1 MEKKTVEI
9 EIKNNLDSVN
19 EKLDDVVVKVE
30 EVDKA
35 TKDASKSLK
44 ETEKSASSLAKG
56 FSGIGLAVK
65 AMGIG
70 LLMKGFEL
78 LSEAFARNQKVAD
91 TLSSIFE
98 TISITLNQVTNIVV
112 GVIEKVSKSSKG
124 FEGLTN
130 VIKGLL
136 TIALTPLKAAFY
148 GVGLAISEIQLL
160 WEQSL
165 FGDKDPKQIKILTER
180 INGFKDG
187 LKETGA
193 DAVQAGKNI
202 ASNLGKAVSEI
213 GQVVEASIDGISKIN
228 IEANFKQAKALVA
241 IRKEAQLAVAEQQ
254 GLVEQYDRE
263 AELKRQIRD
272 DESKSIANRRKANQ
286 ELGQTLTNQRVAM
299 TKLAD
304 LQVQAARAEVKALR
318 NQANLVALQEA
329 LNNQKAVA
337 AQITGLESEQKV
349 NAVALTKEELELQ
362 KSINDGKVEALNA
375 QEQFNADSLKN
386 DEARLASQRKAL
398 EDQRVRELANIQQT
412 IDSYNEGT
420 QARADAETA
429 FLLKKTEI
437 DNAIKAKDVEIK
449 EEALNRQYAFDELI
463 INNERSKFEAKLE
476 ALDSE
481 AAIIK
486 AREYANEA
494 ERTQALKD
502 NTDKRIAI
510 TYAYRD
516 ARIAAELQ
524 FVDAMQGALSAL
536 GSLFKQGSDEA
547 KAFALID
554 IAIGTAKGFVQG
566 LDIAQKSAA
575 ATGPGAAFAFP
586 IFYATQVAAV
596 LSAAGRAKS
605 ILDSGDPTS
614 GGGGGSA
621 PASAPIVPKFNVVG
635 ASGVNQIAQTLGRD
649 LPPVKAYV
657 VANDVTSA
665 QSLNRNIVSSASLG

>member
-1 MEKKTVEI
+1 MEKKKVEI
-9 EIKNNLDSVN
+9 EIKNNLDDVSN
-19 EKLDDVVVKVE
+19 KLDDVVVKVD
-30 EVDKA
+30 EVVES
-35 TKDASKSLK
+35 TK
-44 ETEKSASSLAKG
+44 ETNKSFKEAEKSANSLAKG

-78 LSEAFARNQKVAD
+78 LSDAFQRNQKIVD
-91 TLSSIFE
+91 TLSGIFE
-98 TISITLNQVTNIVV
+98 TIAITLNQVTNIIV
-112 GVIEKVSKSSKG
+112 GVVDKVSKSSKG

-136 TIALTPLKAAFY
+136 TLALTPLKAAFY
-148 GVGLAISEIQLL
+148 GVGVAISEIQLA

-165 FGDKDPKQIKILTER
+165 FGDKDPKQIKVLIDRL
-180 INGFKDG
+180 NYFKVG
-187 LKETGA
+187 LRETRV
-193 DAVQAGKNI
+193 DAVEAGKNI

-213 GQVVEASIDGISKIN
+213 GQVVQGSIEGISQID
-228 IEANFKQAKALVA
+228 IEANKRQAENLVKVRKA
-241 IRKEAQLAVAEQQ
+241 AQLAVAQQQ

-263 AELKRQIRD
+263 AELQRQIRD
-272 DESKSIANRRKANQ
+272 DESKSITNRKKANT
-286 ELGQTLTNQRVAM
+286 ELGIILEKQRVEM

-304 LQVQAARAEVKALR
+304 LQVAAARAEVKALD
-318 NQANLVALQEA
+318 NQANQIALQEA
-329 LNNQKAVA
+329 LNNKKAVA

-349 NAVALTKEELELQ
+349 NAVALNKEELELQ
-362 KSINDGKVEALNA
+362 KSINDGKVEALNV
-375 QEQFNADSLKN
+375 QEQFNADSIKN
-386 DEARLASQRKAL
+386 DEARLASQKKAL
-398 EDQRVRELANIQQT
+398 EEQRVRDLASIQQT

-437 DNAIKAKDVEIK
+437 DNAIAAKDVEIK
-449 EEALNRQYAFDELI
+449 NESLNRQYAFNELV
-463 INNERSKFEAKLE
+463 INNERSALQAQLE
-476 ALDSE
+476 ALD
-481 AAIIK
+481 AQNAIIRE
-486 AREYANEA
+486 REYANEA

-510 TYAYRD
+510 ERSYRD

-575 ATGPGAAFAFP
+575 AAGPGAALAFP
-586 IFYATQVAAV
+586 IFYASQVAAV

-605 ILDSGDPTS
+605 ILESGDPNS
-614 GGGGGSA
+614 GGGGSA
-621 PASAPIVPKFNVVG
+621 PASAPAVPNFNVVG

-665 QSLNRNIVSSASLG
+665 QSLNRNIVSSATLG

>member
-1 MEKKTVEI
+1 MEKKKVEI

-19 EKLDDVVVKVE
+19 EKLDDVVGKVE
-30 EVDKA
+30 EVAQANKEA
-35 TKDASKSLK
+35 NKSFK
-44 ETEKSASSLAKG
+44 EAEKSASSLAKG
-56 FSGIGLAVK
+56 FSGIGLAIK

-78 LSEAFARNQKVAD
+78 LSDAFARNQKVAD
-91 TLSSIFE
+91 ALSTIFE

-130 VIKGLL
+130 VIKGLMTL
-136 TIALTPLKAAFY
+136 ALTPLKAAFY
-148 GVGLAISEIQLL
+148 GIGVAISEIQLA

-165 FGDKDPKQIKILTER
+165 FGDKDPKQITVLIDRL
-180 INGFKDG
+180 NYFKAG
-187 LKETGA
+187 LRETRV
-193 DAVQAGKNI
+193 DAVEAGKNI

-213 GQVVEASIDGISKIN
+213 GQVVQGSIEGISKID
-228 IEANFKQAKALVA
+228 IEANKKQAENLVKLRKA
-241 IRKEAQLAVAEQQ
+241 AQIAVAEQQ
-254 GLVEQYDRE
+254 GLVEKYDRE

-272 DESKSIANRRKANQ
+272 DESKSIADRKKANT
-286 ELGQTLTNQRVAM
+286 ELGQTLEKQRIAM

-304 LQVQAARAEVKALR
+304 LQVEAADAEVKALR
-318 NQANLVALQEA
+318 NQANLVAYQES

-362 KSINDGKVEALNA
+362 KSINDGKVEALNV
-375 QEQFNADSLKN
+375 QEQFNADSIKN
-386 DEARLASQRKAL
+386 DESRLASQRKAL
-398 EDQRVRELANIQQT
+398 EEQRVRDLANIQQT

-437 DNAIKAKDVEIK
+437 DNAIAAKDVEIK
-449 EEALNRQYAFDELI
+449 NEALNRQYAFNELVI
-463 INNERSKFEAKLE
+463 SNERSAFQAQLE
-476 ALDSE
+476 ALDSQN
-481 AAIIK
+481 AIIRE
-486 AREYANEA
+486 REYANEA

-510 TYAYRD
+510 ERSYKD

-524 FVDAMQGALSAL
+524 FVDASRGAINAL
-536 GSLFKQGSDEA
+536 GSLFEQGTDAA
-547 KAFALID
+547 KAAALAD
-554 IAIGTAKGFVQG
+554 IAIGTATGFIQA
-566 LDIAQKSAA
+566 LDIAQKGAKASGPAA
-575 ATGPGAAFAFP
+575 PFAFP
-586 IFYATQVAAV
+586 IFYASQIAAV
-596 LSAAGRAKS
+596 LGAAGRAKS
-605 ILDSGDPTS
+605 VLESGNSNS
-614 GGGGGSA
+614 GGGSSA
-621 PASAPIVPKFNVVG
+621 PASASIVPNFNVVG
-635 ASGVNQIAQTLGRD
+635 SSGVNQIAQTLGRD

-665 QSLNRNIVSSASLG
+665 QSLNRNIVSSATLG

>member
-19 EKLDDVVVKVE
+19 EKLDDVVEKVE

-35 TKDASKSLK
+35 TKDTSKSLK

-56 FSGIGLAVK
+56 FSGIGLAIK

-136 TIALTPLKAAFY
+136 TLALTPLKAAFY

-180 INGFKDG
+180 INGFRDG

-193 DAVQAGKNI
+193 NAVEAGKNI

-213 GQVVEASIDGISKIN
+213 GQVIEGSIDGISKIN
-228 IEANFKQAKALVA
+228 IQGNYQQAKALVA
-241 IRKEAQLAVAEQQ
+241 VRKAAQLAVAEQQ

-263 AELKRQIRD
+263 AELQRQLRD
-272 DESKSIANRRKANQ
+272 DESKSIKDRKKANT
-286 ELGQTLTNQRVAM
+286 ELGDILEKQRVAM

-304 LQVQAARAEVKALR
+304 LQVAAARAEVKALN
-318 NQANLVALQEA
+318 NQANQVALQEA

-362 KSINDGKVEALNA
+362 KSINDGKVEAINL
-375 QEQFNADSLKN
+375 QEQFNADSIKN
-386 DEARLASQRKAL
+386 DQARLASQRKAL
-398 EDQRVRELANIQQT
+398 KDQRVRELANIQQT

-437 DNAIKAKDVEIK
+437 DNAIAAKDIEIK
-449 EEALNRQYAFDELI
+449 EEALNRQYAFDEI
-463 INNERSKFEAKLE
+463 VINNDRAKFEAKLE

-510 TYAYRD
+510 TRDYRD

-524 FVDAMQGALSAL
+524 FVDAMQGAFAAL
-536 GSLFKQGSDEA
+536 GSLFEQGSNEA

-575 ATGPGAAFAFP
+575 ATGPGAALAFP

-605 ILDSGDPTS
+605 ILDSGDPNS
-614 GGGGGSA
+614 GGGGSA